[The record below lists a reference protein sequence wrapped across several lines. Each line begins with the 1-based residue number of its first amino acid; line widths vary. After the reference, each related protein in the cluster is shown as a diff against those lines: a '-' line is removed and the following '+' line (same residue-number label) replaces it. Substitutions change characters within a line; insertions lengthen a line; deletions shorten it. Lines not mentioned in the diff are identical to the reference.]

1 MERHPSPEILKSGAA
16 LANAGDTPALA
27 RGSMPAS
34 PWQGIRPL
42 WQALRAR
49 QIRLADFLQA
59 ADADGIPAPWQIAAS
74 ERRTLLLRLMFGTT
88 LFTGIAMLFMLD
100 WSGMPFFSALQFLL
114 FVPLVAWISAGFWS
128 ALAGFRV
135 MLRGDAH
142 VLSARS
148 VAHAPLDPATR
159 SAIIMPICNEHVQ
172 TVVAGLRATA
182 ESLNTTGKQ
191 DQFDLFI
198 LSDSRDPAVQA
209 EERRAWLELRAS
221 LAANGGPRVFYR
233 VRKRPGK
240 KKAGNVADFCRRW
253 GRLYRYMIVLDA
265 DSIMSGDCLTGL
277 VRLMEANP
285 RAGIIQTVPRP
296 CGQST
301 LHARAQQFSAR
312 VTGSLFTAGMQYW
325 QLGDSHYWGH
335 NAIIRIEPFMRHCG
349 LARLPGQG
357 PLSGEILSHDF
368 VEAALMRRAGYS
380 CWVVPDLE
388 GSFEQTP
395 HNLLAELQRDQR
407 WCLGNMLNLRLI
419 AEPGLTPAHRAMLAT
434 GAMAYVSA
442 PLWLSYLLAG
452 TAAWSHVS
460 ADTVE
465 TSGSIHWLWL
475 ITAAMLL
482 LPRVLGVMAI
492 CLRGE
497 QSVFGGMPRL
507 IAGSMLEAA
516 LSVMQAPIRMFAHT
530 TFVFSALTGLKREWK
545 SPPREASALG
555 WRDSANGFVDY
566 SFLAALWCMCA
577 ELAHPAAALWLAP
590 VYGPLLC
597 AVPLAVLTGNLQL
610 GHSIRQAGLLL
621 VPEEARA
628 PAVLGAARQWLQPR
642 TQGARVIPT
651 HRPLPAEAG

>member
-1 MERHPSPEILKSGAA
+1 MERHPSPATLKQTAA
-16 LANAGDTPALA
+16 LADPGDTPPLT

-34 PWQGIRPL
+34 PWQGVTPV
-42 WQALRAR
+42 WQAWRAGRLRLR
-49 QIRLADFLQA
+49 DFLREP
-59 ADADGIPAPWQIAAS
+59 DADSMPEPWQIAAT
-74 ERRTLLLRLMFGTT
+74 ERRTLLLRLMFATT
-88 LFTGIAMLFMLD
+88 LVTGLAMLWMLD
-100 WSGMPFFSALQFLL
+100 WSGMPFFSALQFVL
-114 FVPLVAWISAGFWS
+114 FVPLVSWISAGFWS

-148 VAHAPLDPATR
+148 VAHTALATDTR
-159 SAIIMPICNEHVQ
+159 SAVVMPICNEHVQ
-172 TVVAGLRATA
+172 TVIAGLRATA
-182 ESLNTTGKQ
+182 ESLSATGKGN
-191 DQFDLFI
+191 QFDFFI
-198 LSDSRDPAVQA
+198 LSDTRDPLAQA
-209 EERRAWLELRAS
+209 EERRAWLELRAN

-277 VRLMEANP
+277 VRLMEAHP

-335 NAIIRIEPFMRHCG
+335 NAIIRTEPFMRHCG
-349 LARLPGQG
+349 LARLPGSG

-407 WCLGNMLNLRLI
+407 WCLGNILNLRLI
-419 AEPGLTPAHRAMLAT
+419 AEPGLTAAHRAMLAT
-434 GAMAYVSA
+434 GAMAYASA
-442 PLWLSYLLAG
+442 PLWLCYLLAG
-452 TAAWSHVS
+452 TVAWSNVAPENAAS
-460 ADTVE
+460 
-465 TSGSIHWLWL
+465 TSSLHWLWL

-482 LPRVLGVMAI
+482 LPRVLGVLAI
-492 CLRGE
+492 GLRG
-497 QSVFGGMPRL
+497 QQAAFGGLPRL
-507 IAGSMLEAA
+507 VASALIETL

-545 SPPREASALG
+545 SPPREASALS
-555 WRDSANGFVDY
+555 WRESAHGFMDY
-566 SFLAALWCMCA
+566 SVLAALWCMCA
-577 ELAHPAAALWLAP
+577 ELSHPAAALWLAP

-597 AVPLAVLTGNLQL
+597 SIPFAVMSGHLQL
-610 GHSIRQAGLLL
+610 GKRMRAAQLLL
-621 VPEEARA
+621 VPEESAS
-628 PAVLGAARQWLQPR
+628 PAVLRAARQWLSHRTVPQRGLRLPR
-642 TQGARVIPT
+642 GMA
-651 HRPLPAEAG
+651 AEAR